1 MPTAGGG
8 LHESPIQDTDPAAG
22 PAPTSCCVL
31 GKGKGEGRGRGGR
44 REAEVVL
51 ARAICQALELDLL
64 LLRNVGQ
71 AGEMSWMR
79 TGLLPQCPRK
89 MPERGMASSS
99 NYPTASAP
107 PLHSLITYYFSIPS
121 ASCCNCYKIS
131 LLWEGSRTPGPNCI
145 CPDSES
151 GSCRLVWE
159 EDTHLA

>member
-1 MPTAGGG
+1 MLCERARG
-8 LHESPIQDTDPAAG
+8 
-22 PAPTSCCVL
+22 SCFS
-31 GKGKGEGRGRGGR
+31 
-44 REAEVVL
+44 
-51 ARAICQALELDLL
+51 LL
-64 LLRNVGQ
+64 
-71 AGEMSWMR
+71 
-79 TGLLPQCPRK
+79 QCPRK
-89 MPERGMASSS
+89 MPERRMARSS

-151 GSCRLVWE
+151 GSCCLVWE